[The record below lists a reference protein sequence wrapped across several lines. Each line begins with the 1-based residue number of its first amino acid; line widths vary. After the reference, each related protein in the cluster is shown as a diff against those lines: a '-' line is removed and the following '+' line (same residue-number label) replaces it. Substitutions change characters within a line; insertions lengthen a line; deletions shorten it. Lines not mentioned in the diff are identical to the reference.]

1 MNKYNKNFTIF
12 TLGLLI
18 SGLGTQIYNFA
29 IGLYVLKITGSS
41 VNFSLTLIFSMLPQI
56 ILSPIA
62 GNIADK
68 ISRKKMLVTMD
79 YLCGLTLIIVYF
91 FSKTNSLSL
100 ILIYFTSFL
109 LSSFNAFFMVNIESC
124 IPNLVTKDKILKLNS
139 IYSMII
145 SLVRIAGPLLGGVCF
160 GFFSIYSIII
170 FNAISFIFSA
180 TLELFFDIEK
190 KERIKD
196 KQTSFFY
203 NLKEGLSY
211 FVNNKILFYITIYAM
226 LVNFFSVNLSIALP
240 YYCLE
245 ILKIDS
251 SLFGFVQM
259 ALPLGMVIS
268 SFLIALSIKDN
279 KTILKTTILMIVVIG
294 FLHIILSINMISNLN
309 INLKVLIIFIILLMI
324 GFSLGFVDIPI
335 NTIIQN
341 IIHDNYRGRI
351 IGIITSFSRI
361 ITPISIF
368 IFGLLV
374 DNFEVYYTII
384 ISAIAFFILAALIKN
399 NKKLQT
405 T

>member
-79 YLCGLTLIIVYF
+79 YLCGLTLIIIYF

-124 IPNLVTKDKILKLNS
+124 IPNLVPKDKILKLNS

-259 ALPLGMVIS
+259 GLPLGMVIS
-268 SFLIALSIKDN
+268 SFLIALSKKDN
-279 KTILKTTILMIVVIG
+279 KAILKTTILMIIVIG

-351 IGIITSFSRI
+351 LGIITSFSRI

-384 ISAIAFFILAALIKN
+384 ISAIAFFILAALIKS
-399 NKKLQT
+399 NKKLRT

>member
-29 IGLYVLKITGSS
+29 IGLYVLKITASS

-68 ISRKKMLVTMD
+68 ISRKKMLVIMD
-79 YLCGLTLIIVYF
+79 YLCGITLIIVYF

-309 INLKVLIIFIILLMI
+309 INLKVIIIFIILLMI

-351 IGIITSFSRI
+351 LGIITSFSRI

-384 ISAIAFFILAALIKN
+384 ISAIAFFILAALIKS

>member
-79 YLCGLTLIIVYF
+79 YLCGITLIIVYF

-190 KERIKD
+190 KTIIID

-259 ALPLGMVIS
+259 GLPLGMVIS
-268 SFLIALSIKDN
+268 SFLIALSKKDN
-279 KTILKTTILMIVVIG
+279 KTILKTTIMMIVVIG

-309 INLKVLIIFIILLMI
+309 INLKVLIIFMIQLMI
-324 GFSLGFVDIPI
+324 GFALGFVDIPI

-351 IGIITSFSRI
+351 LGIITSLSRM

-374 DNFEVYYTII
+374 DNFKVYYTII
-384 ISAIAFFILAALIKN
+384 ISAIAFFILAALIKS

>member
-1 MNKYNKNFTIF
+1 MNKYNRNFSIF

-79 YLCGLTLIIVYF
+79 YLCGITLIIVYF

-180 TLELFFDIEK
+180 TLELFFDINK
-190 KERIKD
+190 KEIIKD
-196 KQTSFFY
+196 KNKSFFY

-226 LVNFFSVNLSIALP
+226 LVNFFSVNLSVALP

-245 ILKIDS
+245 ILKINS
-251 SLFGFVQM
+251 SIFGFVQM
-259 ALPLGMVIS
+259 GLPLGMVIS
-268 SFLIALSIKDN
+268 SFLIALSKKDN
-279 KTILKTTILMIVVIG
+279 KAILKTTIFMIIVIG
-294 FLHIILSINMISNLN
+294 VLHILLSINMISNLN
-309 INLKVLIIFIILLMI
+309 INLKVIIIFMILFMI

-351 IGIITSFSRI
+351 LGIITSFSRI

-384 ISAIAFFILAALIKN
+384 ISAIAFFILAALIKSN
-399 NKKLQT
+399 RKLQT

>member
-160 GFFSIYSIII
+160 GFFSIYSIIL

-190 KERIKD
+190 REIIKD

-259 ALPLGMVIS
+259 GLPLGMVIS
-268 SFLIALSIKDN
+268 SFLIALSKKDN
-279 KTILKTTILMIVVIG
+279 KAILKTTILMIIVIG

-351 IGIITSFSRI
+351 LGIITSFSRI

-384 ISAIAFFILAALIKN
+384 ISAIAFFILAALIKS
-399 NKKLQT
+399 NKKLRT

>member
-68 ISRKKMLVTMD
+68 ISRKKMLVIMD
-79 YLCGLTLIIVYF
+79 YLCGITLIIVYF

-190 KERIKD
+190 REIIKD

-259 ALPLGMVIS
+259 GLPLGMVIS
-268 SFLIALSIKDN
+268 SFLIALSKKDN
-279 KTILKTTILMIVVIG
+279 KAILKTTILMIVVIG

-309 INLKVLIIFIILLMI
+309 INLKVLIIFMILLMI

-351 IGIITSFSRI
+351 LGIITSFSRI

-384 ISAIAFFILAALIKN
+384 ISAIAFFILAALIKS

>member
-79 YLCGLTLIIVYF
+79 YLCGITLIIVYF

-190 KERIKD
+190 KTIIKD

-259 ALPLGMVIS
+259 GLPLGMVIS
-268 SFLIALSIKDN
+268 SFLIALSKKDN
-279 KTILKTTILMIVVIG
+279 KTILKTTIMMIVVIG

-309 INLKVLIIFIILLMI
+309 INLKVLIIFMILLMI
-324 GFSLGFVDIPI
+324 GFALGFVDIPI

-351 IGIITSFSRI
+351 LGIITSFSRM

-374 DNFEVYYTII
+374 DNFKVYYTII
-384 ISAIAFFILAALIKN
+384 ISAIAFFILAALIKS